1 MGTNEGKSQSQLILL
16 NAWHI
21 CQKPR
26 EIKETK
32 GNFKYNLIPH
42 SKKED
47 QDVKDSLVETELGFE
62 RVIGLISMNKTEKR
76 E

>member
-1 MGTNEGKSQSQLILL
+1 MPG
-16 NAWHI
+16 I

-32 GNFKYNLIPH
+32 GNFKYNLLPL
-42 SKKED
+42 SEKED
-47 QDVKDSLVETELGFE
+47 QGVKESLVETELGFE
-62 RVIGLISMNKTEKR
+62 RLIGLISMNKTEKR